1 MQAGLLGAY
10 DAAYTVGVATA
21 LLLAA
26 ALCLLAAGL
35 VWLALDARPAAPAPD
50 AADEALAE
58 LI

>member
-1 MQAGLLGAY
+1 M
-10 DAAYTVGVATA
+10 GVATA

-50 AADEALAE
+50 AAPDEALAE